1 MNESKLVIRPAQLRS
16 MSKQVVDG
24 AIDKGSSLRIFKIL
38 RAAGK
43 KVKIEKGGESSRTGK
58 KIVIEK
64 SVSKQQQKF
73 MGMVRAVQKGEM
85 DAPSPEVAKAA
96 KTMKKKDVKDF
107 AKTKHKGL
115 PNKKEADEC
124 WDGYKQVGMKKKGNK
139 MVPDCVPEGKSFFA
153 FREKVEEARQMKN
166 PKKDSMVQKGGKT
179 IVIDKSKEKE
189 YLRKGWS
196 LAESVELD
204 EATRVSRKDF
214 DKLKK
219 GSMITIDYGSGI
231 RGSTKRTFMVKSK
244 TRSAKYNVDKVNM
257 VDPNKPGGMKFH
269 LYSRDGEDATLA
281 LGDMGATIKS
291 YSIKESVELDE
302 TNAIDLARDVVKNKS
317 AKKGL
322 DMQTAN
328 LILKVYDKVND
339 ANKKKMQKMNPS
351 VLGRAVWKMV
361 GK

>member
-16 MSKQVVDG
+16 MSKEVVDS

-139 MVPDCVPEGKSFFA
+139 MVPDCVPEEKSFFA
-153 FREKVEEARQMKN
+153 FREEVEEARQMKN

-204 EATRVSRKDF
+204 ESSKLKDGDKVKTPQGTVEIKTRDTAGMRGKQDKFTMILHMKNGKKASMGSHPAPTASAVTNIAKRF
-214 DKLKK
+214 DKGVPSYMAHLK
-219 GSMITIDYGSGI
+219 
-231 RGSTKRTFMVKSK
+231 
-244 TRSAKYNVDKVNM
+244 A
-257 VDPNKPGGMKFH
+257 
-269 LYSRDGEDATLA
+269 
-281 LGDMGATIKS
+281 
-291 YSIKESVELDE
+291 ESVELDE